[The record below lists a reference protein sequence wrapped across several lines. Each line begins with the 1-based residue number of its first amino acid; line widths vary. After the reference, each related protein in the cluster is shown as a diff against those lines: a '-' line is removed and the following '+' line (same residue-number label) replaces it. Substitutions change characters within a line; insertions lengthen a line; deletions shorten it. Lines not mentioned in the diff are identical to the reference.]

1 VRRWFMTLCRS
12 GGHADTLREVAKIR
26 ESATSVGSHQVLDH
40 AMDGRPVP
48 DLGGGGLL
56 GG

>member
-1 VRRWFMTLCRS
+1 MTLCRS

-26 ESATSVGSHQVLDH
+26 ESATSVGSHQVFDH

-48 DLGGGGLL
+48 DLGGGDLL